1 MNPLPAP
8 RKVPV
13 VPRPRHGELSGSYLW
28 RVAQA
33 NRIGFRP
40 FLCLLGTTP
49 SAVASKKPDL
59 AIMVL
64 TLNDTAFTRLLAYT
78 GLDGGNLIK
87 AIPSLTPQSQTQGE
101 PPAIRLSFLKSPV
114 VDCPGC
120 RLRRGGAYADTRCLG
135 HRAACLRHGYWL
147 YGYGQVQH
155 LALAELP
162 EVAAA
167 QRRLERIAARCGTA
181 AVMRTFEVATWYL
194 EHAWRTGHRPNW
206 YADLLERWEGRVRTA
221 GATPAST
228 TWQMPAW
235 ATHPERVALTAV
247 FSSPYWAAQ
256 AVPRADRRHRLFY
269 EHLTAE
275 LGISDGHPLRTIRAF
290 DPLPLDIHAQACW
303 GRVLSDPDW
312 NTTPPPGVIPH
323 EVVNYDITNAYEMS
337 FPWYFPAAG

>member
-40 FLCLLGTTP
+40 FLCLLGTVP
-49 SAVASKKPDL
+49 SAVASKRPDL
-59 AIMVL
+59 AVMVL

-78 GLDGGNLIK
+78 GLDAANLIK
-87 AIPSLTPQSQTQGE
+87 AIPSLVPRSQTPGE
-101 PPAIRLSFLKSPV
+101 PPTIRFSSLKSQV
-114 VDCPGC
+114 ADCPGC
-120 RLRRGGAYADTRCLG
+120 RLRRGGAYADTRGLG
-135 HRAACLRHGYWL
+135 HKAACLRHGYWL
-147 YGYGQVQH
+147 YGQTQRLG
-155 LALAELP
+155 LAELP
-162 EVAAA
+162 EAAAA
-167 QRRLERIAARCGTA
+167 QRRLERIAARRGPA
-181 AVMRTFEVATWYL
+181 AVMRTFELATWYL
-194 EHAWRTGHRPNW
+194 EHAWRIDYHPHW
-206 YADLLERWEGRVRTA
+206 YPLLLERWQGRVHTA
-221 GATPAST
+221 GATAAST
-228 TWQMPAW
+228 TWQMPSW

-247 FSSPYWAAQ
+247 FTSPYWPAQ

-275 LGISDGHPLRTIRAF
+275 LGISDGRPLRTIRSF
-290 DPLPLDIHAQACW
+290 DPLPPDIHAQARW

-312 NTTPPPGVIPH
+312 NAPPPIAAIPRQ
-323 EVVNYDITNAYEMS
+323 VVNYDITEAYAMS